1 MERSGLLFLCS
12 GHSERTAGVT
22 TQCGWGGWQ
31 LSQGEG
37 WSQTTAV
44 SPRAATWGTA
54 LNSLGLNV
62 LICELG
68 VPVHLPCRKARGL
81 NEVST

>member
-1 MERSGLLFLCS
+1 M
-12 GHSERTAGVT
+12 T

-44 SPRAATWGTA
+44 GPRAATWGTA
-54 LNSLGLNV
+54 LNSLVSVSSSVSWG
-62 LICELG
+62 CQYTF
-68 VPVHLPCRKARGL
+68 PCRKARGL